1 MRYHRRMTQ
10 YERQQRERCWQLLP
24 QVRPSQRIF
33 GIMGLGVLGEDAGH
47 KLVALDFAVAGW
59 SRSRKTIAGIES
71 FHGHTPIH
79 PSPVADTGEPWMECF

>member
-1 MRYHRRMTQ
+1 MTQ
-10 YERQQRERCWQLLP
+10 NERQQRERCWQLLP

-59 SRSRKTIAGIES
+59 SRSRKKNRGNRKLPWPHPDPPLAGR
-71 FHGHTPIH
+71 
-79 PSPVADTGEPWMECF
+79 